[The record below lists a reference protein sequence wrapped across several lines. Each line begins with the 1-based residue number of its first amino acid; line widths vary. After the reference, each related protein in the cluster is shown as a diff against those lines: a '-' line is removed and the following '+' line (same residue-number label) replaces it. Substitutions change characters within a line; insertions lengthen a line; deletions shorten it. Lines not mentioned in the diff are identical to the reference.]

1 MQWALKINVSR
12 MVFLMLISITSIL
25 RSMVILYSGVSY
37 FIEWELASLNRVSIV
52 GACIL
57 D

>member
-12 MVFLMLISITSIL
+12 MVFLILISVISIS
-25 RSMVILYSGVSY
+25 RSMVILYAGFSY
-37 FIEWELASLNRVSIV
+37 FIEWELVSLNRTSIV